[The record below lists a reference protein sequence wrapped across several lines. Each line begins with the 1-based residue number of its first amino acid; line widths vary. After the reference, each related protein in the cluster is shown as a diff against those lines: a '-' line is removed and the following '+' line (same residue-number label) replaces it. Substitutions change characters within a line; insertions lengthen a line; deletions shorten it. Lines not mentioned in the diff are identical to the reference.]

1 MSTRPTSHELYER
14 ACRVLPAGVNSP
26 VRAFQSIGGEP
37 LFYDK
42 AVGCCFTDADG
53 RRYTDFVNSWG
64 PLILGHAHPA
74 VVEAVKSA
82 AGKGM
87 SYGAPCR
94 EEVELAELV
103 VDTVPF
109 LEMVRFVSS
118 GTEAVMSAVRLA
130 RGITGRDAIVK
141 FTGCYHGHADYLLV
155 AAGSGLA
162 TFGTP
167 SSAGV
172 PASSAGHTL
181 VLPLDDEASF
191 RSLMADRGAEIA
203 AVIIEGI
210 PANNGLLPQSQSFVD
225 ALREE
230 CTAHGA
236 MLIFDEVITGFRLG
250 PDGAAGHYGIEPD
263 LVTYG
268 KIIGGGMPVG
278 AYGGRREHMQQLA
291 PLGPVYQ
298 AGTLSGNP
306 VAMAAGVATLHE
318 LLADDGAAWKRLDA
332 LGARL
337 EAGIQ
342 AAFAAHDLP
351 WSVVRRGSIL
361 WLALQEGPAP
371 VTAEAIEAAA
381 AERYAKLHAALLERG
396 VYLAPSAYEVAFV
409 STAQEETVID
419 EAIAAFDSAV
429 AEIKL
434 EL

>member
-1 MSTRPTSHELYER
+1 M
-14 ACRVLPAGVNSP
+14 PAGVNSP
-26 VRAFQSIGGEP
+26 VRAFRSVGGDP
-37 LFYDK
+37 LFY
-42 AVGCCFTDADG
+42 ASAAGCCFTDADG
-53 RRYTDFVNSWG
+53 VKYTDYVNSWG

-74 VVEAVKSA
+74 VVEAVKLA
-82 AGKGM
+82 ASKGM
-87 SYGAPCR
+87 SYGAPCA

-118 GTEAVMSAVRLA
+118 GTEAVMSAIRLA
-130 RGITGRDAIVK
+130 RGVTGRDAIVK

-181 VLPLDDEASF
+181 LLPLDDEAAF
-191 RSLMADRGAEIA
+191 RRLMGERGGDIA
-203 AVIIEGI
+203 AVIIEGV
-210 PANNGLLPQSQSFVD
+210 PANNGLLPQRPAFVA

-230 CTAHGA
+230 CTRHGA
-236 MLIFDEVITGFRLG
+236 MLVFDEVITGFRLG

-268 KIIGGGMPVG
+268 KVIGGGMPVG
-278 AYGGRREHMQQLA
+278 AYGGRREHMERLA

-306 VAMAAGVATLHE
+306 VAMAAGAATLRT
-318 LLADDGAAWKRLDA
+318 LLADDGAAWRRLEA

-337 EAGIQ
+337 ETGIRDV
-342 AAFAAHDLP
+342 FARHGRP
-351 WSVVRRGSIL
+351 WSVVRLGSIL
-361 WLALQEGPAP
+361 WLALQDGPAP
-371 VTAEAIEAAA
+371 VTAECIAPEA
-381 AERYAKLHAALLERG
+381 AERYASLHGALLDRG
-396 VYLAPSAYEVAFV
+396 VYLAPSAYEVMFV
-409 STAQEETVID
+409 STAHDETVID
-419 EAIAAFDSAV
+419 QTVEAFDEAV
-429 AEIKL
+429 GTE
-434 EL
+434 

>member
-1 MSTRPTSHELYER
+1 M
-14 ACRVLPAGVNSP
+14 PAGVNSP
-26 VRAFQSIGGEP
+26 VRAFGSVGGQP
-37 LFYDK
+37 LFYDR
-42 AVGCCFTDADG
+42 ASGCTFHDADG
-53 RRYTDFVNSWG
+53 RMYTDYVNSWG
-64 PLILGHAHPA
+64 PLILGHAHPS
-74 VVEAVKSA
+74 VVEAVKTA
-82 AGKGM
+82 AGRGM
-87 SYGAPCR
+87 SFGAPCAG
-94 EEVELAELV
+94 EVELAELV
-103 VDTVPF
+103 VDTVSF

-172 PASSAGHTL
+172 PESSAGHTL
-181 VLPLDDEASF
+181 LLPLDDEDAF
-191 RSLMADRGAEIA
+191 RKLMNEHGAEIA

-210 PANNGLLPQSQSFVD
+210 PANNGLLPQSQAFVD

-230 CTAHGA
+230 CTRHGA

-250 PDGAAGHYGIEPD
+250 PDGAAGHYNVVPD

-268 KIIGGGMPVG
+268 KVIGGGMPVG
-278 AYGGRREHMQQLA
+278 AYGGKREYMEQLA

-306 VAMAAGVATLHE
+306 VAMAAGVATLRE
-318 LLADDGAAWKRLDA
+318 LLADGGHAWTRLDA
-332 LGARL
+332 LGKRL
-337 EAGIQ
+337 ATGIRKV
-342 AAFAAHDLP
+342 FADNDLP

-361 WLALQEGPAP
+361 WLALQDGAPP
-371 VTAEAIEAAA
+371 VTAECIAPDAAG
-381 AERYAKLHAALLERG
+381 RYAKLHSALIERG
-396 VYLAPSAYEVAFV
+396 VYLAPSAYEVMFV
-409 STAQEETVID
+409 STAHDETVID
-419 EAIAAFDSAV
+419 ETIEAFDSAV